1 MERFFSFFRPRWF
14 FLKGFTKEF
23 SALKSRVFYP
33 NCTIFS
39 GATLLAFL
47 YFLRF
52 FSFVF
57 CNGLLYIWIFENF
70 IFLCF
75 YLTYKNGVEPGKL
88 SIFYRKT
95 YTNGTGP
102 APGSG
107 GGWVPGILGGFS
119 IPWPGLA
126 PHPCVPVL
134 SSIVRSI
141 SLSEWE
147 PIKQC
152 FLR

>member
-57 CNGLLYIWIFENF
+57 CNGLLYIYIFEHF

-75 YLTYKNGVEPGKL
+75 YSTYKNGVEPGKL
-88 SIFYRKT
+88 SIFYRIFMKMLLFHILAQFCMLRKNTKNYAIFKKQIYSNPTQKT
-95 YTNGTGP
+95 KLKN
-102 APGSG
+102 
-107 GGWVPGILGGFS
+107 
-119 IPWPGLA
+119 
-126 PHPCVPVL
+126 
-134 SSIVRSI
+134 
-141 SLSEWE
+141 
-147 PIKQC
+147 IKN
-152 FLR
+152 